1 MNILGRAFDILKT
14 FVCDQIELLN
24 LVLKCIDL
32 NRWLVFGRL
41 SSGVRVVR
49 DMMTLYAVI

>member
-1 MNILGRAFDILKT
+1 MNVLAFDILKA
-14 FVCDQIELLN
+14 FLCDQIELLN

-41 SSGVRVVR
+41 SSGVRVVC

>member
-1 MNILGRAFDILKT
+1 MNVLAFDILKT
-14 FVCDQIELLN
+14 FLCDQIELLN